1 MDFEPRQTALIL
13 ARSRAVVG
21 LTLVLLPGLAGW
33 LWFGESSA
41 LTRALLRMVGVRDLV
56 LGVGALTSVK
66 EHTQDAEWVGMGAI
80 ADAVDGIVTL
90 TVPGL
95 PLRGR
100 LVGPAALGSAVIG
113 IQTARALADA
123 REAAAVIT

>member
-1 MDFEPRQTALIL
+1 
-13 ARSRAVVG
+13 
-21 LTLVLLPGLAGW
+21 
-33 LWFGESSA
+33 
-41 LTRALLRMVGVRDLV
+41 MVGVRDLV

-66 EHTQDAEWVGMGAI
+66 EHTQDAEWVGMGAV

-100 LVGPAALGSAVIG
+100 LVGPTALASAVIG

-123 REAAAVIT
+123 REAAAVID

>member
-41 LTRALLRMVGVRDLV
+41 RTRALLRMVGVRDLV

-66 EHTQDAEWVGMGAI
+66 EHTQVAEWVGMGAI
-80 ADAVDGIVTL
+80 ADALDGIVTL

-100 LVGPAALGSAVIG
+100 AVGPVALGSAVIG

-123 REAAAVIT
+123 REAAAVID